1 MKKHNKKAKG
11 SKVKVSKVV
20 KKSTVKGGLRFP
32 SSVLKPVSDFLSAR
46 LHILQK
52 RQKEIKS
59 EDPFKDTSRTID
71 NAASDIEA
79 DEQFGHARTTA
90 LSGSLSRRIIQ
101 IRKAL
106 TRIKL
111 GKYGICEECGQMIDT
126 DRLIAFPEA
135 TLCAKD
141 ARKRE

>member
-1 MKKHNKKAKG
+1 MMKKKLKSKNQKIVNKKTQTR
-11 SKVKVSKVV
+11 
-20 KKSTVKGGLRFP
+20 KSTKGALSFP
-32 SSVLKPVSDFLSAR
+32 ASVLAPVSNFLSAR
-46 LHILQK
+46 LHLLQK
-52 RQKEIKS
+52 RQKEISKD
-59 EDPFKDTSRTID
+59 DPFKDTSRTID

-79 DEQFGHARTTA
+79 DEQFGHARATA
-90 LSGSLSRRIIQ
+90 MNRSLNRRIIQ

-106 TRIKL
+106 SRIKL
-111 GKYGICEECGQMIDT
+111 GKYGICEECGRMIDT